1 MTLIRGDGGG
11 DHTVEDLIPK
21 AWDTSQRCCCCCCC
35 CCTSPEEGRKDA
47 AEPWEPESGSSS
59 AAAGAPYPPDPSDG
73 TVGRKQGCGGVG
85 GATGGEG
92 VPRPAPVGRHR
103 EEGSNYP
110 HSKGGIGCCLRCW
123 SLGGFPD
130 PCTESKTKKKRK
142 EIKWARN

>member
-21 AWDTSQRCCCCCCC
+21 AWDTSQRCCCCC

-85 GATGGEG
+85 GGDG

-130 PCTESKTKKKRK
+130 PCTESKKKKKRK